1 MICILHIAGKL
12 LHHDDHHWKALQ
24 EEKSPV
30 IARKSLCGTDG
41 NPHLDNSGQ
50 SYKILETILQNSGQ
64 QMMEGCC
71 LIVALSINVITP

>member
-1 MICILHIAGKL
+1 MICILHTAVKL
-12 LHHDDHHWKALQ
+12 LHITMTLQ

-50 SYKILETILQNSGQ
+50 SYKILETILENSWQ
-64 QMMEGCC
+64 QRMEGCC
-71 LIVALSINVITP
+71 LEPS